1 MSSNDDYTEDEDIDE
16 VPESTSGSD
25 ELWSPGDVD
34 TDESLEKDP
43 ELARVFMYSDA
54 SRILN
59 DALVEVV
66 SHCRPGSKILDIC
79 EVGDSIIT
87 KKAAAYK
94 KKSVSKPKGIA
105 FPTSVS
111 VNNILCNFCPLAT
124 DETTLKEKDIVKIEM
139 ACHVAGYI
147 AVSVYTHVVSG
158 EPITG
163 RLADTIGATKKA
175 ADIITKIAKPGIKMK
190 DLTDIIQKVAA
201 AFDCKSLEIFRCQQL
216 KCYDGVQ
223 P

>member
-59 DALVEVV
+59 VV

-124 DETTLKEKDIVKIEM
+124 DETTLKEKDIVKM
-139 ACHVAGYI
+139 YCL
-147 AVSVYTHVVSG
+147 
-158 EPITG
+158 
-163 RLADTIGATKKA
+163 LAYF
-175 ADIITKIAKPGIKMK
+175 P
-190 DLTDIIQKVAA
+190 V
-201 AFDCKSLEIFRCQQL
+201 
-216 KCYDGVQ
+216 
-223 P
+223 